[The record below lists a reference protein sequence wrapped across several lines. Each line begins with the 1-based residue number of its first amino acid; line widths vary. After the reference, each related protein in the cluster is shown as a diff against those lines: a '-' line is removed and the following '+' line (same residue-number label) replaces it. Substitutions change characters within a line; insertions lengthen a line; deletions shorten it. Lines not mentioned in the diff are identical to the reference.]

1 MASWEKI
8 AQRIRVPV
16 SRLGVVV
23 LFFLHPTWQS
33 LALGGMVAGIG
44 ASIRLWAAG
53 YIDKGKA
60 LATEG
65 PYAMTR
71 NPLYL
76 GSLIMTLGILIAGRA
91 YWLLLPFGI
100 IYIALYFPV
109 MKREE
114 QELYQGY
121 GTDFLEYARRVPMFL
136 PRLRPAGVPSS
147 SFLWSR
153 VKRNREHRHLMVL
166 VIAGILLIIRIY
178 Y

>member
-1 MASWEKI
+1 MASWERL
-8 AQRIRVPV
+8 AQRIRVPI

-23 LFFLHPTWQS
+23 VFFLHPTWES
-33 LALGGMVAGIG
+33 LALGGIVAGIG
-44 ASIRLWAAG
+44 AMIRLWAAG
-53 YIDKGKA
+53 YIDKGRA

-76 GSLIMTLGILIAGRA
+76 GSLIMTLGVLVAGQA
-91 YWLLLPFGI
+91 YWLLLPCGI
-100 IYIALYFPV
+100 IYVALYFPV

-114 QELYQGY
+114 QELSQGY
-121 GTDFLEYARRVPMFL
+121 GGDFLEYAKRVPMFF
-136 PRLRPAGVPSS
+136 PRLRTTAAPSS

-166 VIAGILLIIRIY
+166 VLAGIILIIRIY
-178 Y
+178 I

>member
-1 MASWEKI
+1 MASWESI
-8 AQRIRVPV
+8 AQKIRVPV

-23 LFFLHPTWQS
+23 VPFLHPTWRS
-33 LALGGMVAGIG
+33 LALGGAVAGVG
-44 ASIRLWAAG
+44 ALIRLWAAG
-53 YIDKGKA
+53 HIDKGKA

-91 YWLLLPFGI
+91 YWFLLPFGV
-100 IYIALYFPV
+100 IYLVLYIPA

-114 QELYQGY
+114 QELFQGY
-121 GTDFLEYARRVPMFL
+121 GESFLEYARRVPMFF
-136 PRLRPAGVPSS
+136 PRLRPVAATSG

-166 VIAGILLIIRIY
+166 VLAGIVLVIRIY
-178 Y
+178 I